1 MAVPGVPIDKIAILD
16 AIALKK
22 GVISDV
28 AELLKCERQTIY
40 NWMYKDEDINN
51 AIEEERRKEVKE
63 RIEHERRM
71 VRKAYKT
78 MEKLI
83 EDGDVTGTIFTLKTK
98 AGWTEKSHSEG
109 NIKVTLQKPFED
121 KV

>member
-1 MAVPGVPIDKIAILD
+1 MGTSGVPMHKEDIMS

-22 GVISDV
+22 GVISDI
-28 AELLKCERQTIY
+28 AELLKCERNTIY
-40 NWMYKDEDINN
+40 NWMHRDDEVNN
-51 AIEEERRKEVKE
+51 AIEEERRKDVIE
-63 RIEHERRM
+63 RLEHERRI
-71 VRKAYKT
+71 VKKAYKT
-78 MEKLI
+78 IERLI